1 MPRDRV
7 RTEIPGLDAILLGGL
22 PEGNITILTGGPGAG
37 KTTLGLEFIYRGGA
51 RLRRARVDR
60 DVRRLFLS
68 RADVPHARTCRD
80 GDLQL
85 REPRAAGAVVDDVA
99 LIDIGLPGM
108 NGYEVARRIR
118 RDLGRGIRLIALTGY
133 GQPEDRRRAEQAG
146 FDAYLVKPVFADQLV
161 RVLTGEGAS
170 APLEP

>member
-1 MPRDRV
+1 MAEDGASGMER
-7 RTEIPGLDAILLGGL
+7 A
-22 PEGNITILTGGPGAG
+22 LTTRP
-37 KTTLGLEFIYRGGA
+37 
-51 RLRRARVDR
+51 
-60 DVRRLFLS
+60 
-68 RADVPHARTCRD
+68 
-80 GDLQL
+80 
-85 REPRAAGAVVDDVA
+85 DVA

-108 NGYEVARRIR
+108 DGYEVARRIR